1 LKGRKVPC
9 WQELDLEA
17 YRELG
22 VNLVEDLLDCTRI
35 LNQGG
40 DGTRQKILHAEKLIG
55 SAG

>member
-1 LKGRKVPC
+1 MPC

-22 VNLVEDLLDCTRI
+22 ANLVEDLLDCTGI

-40 DGTRQKILHAEKLIG
+40 DGTRQKILHTEKLIG

>member
-22 VNLVEDLLDCTRI
+22 VNLVEDLLDCTGI
-35 LNQGG
+35 LNQGR